1 MQKIPWFCKF
11 NVLFIWMK
19 TTAKYIS
26 TKSIVFF
33 VCKPL
38 KSLSLS
44 LSLSL
49 SIYIYI
55 HIICIYIHIYL
66 NIYSYMY
73 IVYCIYIYIL
83 YIYIYIYIVFTTEGF
98 LEVAIEVG
106 LSGIWTQDHWIPFRC
121 SNQLSSQMMSSTRS
135 QIQLCTATPIL
146 SHCSVFTF
154 HFGLC
159 LRQSQHLLLA
169 KFCTSNNVSS
179 RMTWYIWYL
188 PVKDF

>member
-49 SIYIYI
+49 YIYIYT
-55 HIICIYIHIYL
+55 YYMHIYTYISKYIF
-66 NIYSYMY
+66 IY
-73 IVYCIYIYIL
+73 VYCILYIYIYIL
-83 YIYIYIYIVFTTEGF
+83 YIYLYIVFTTEGF

>member
-1 MQKIPWFCKF
+1 MFS
-11 NVLFIWMK
+11 LFVNLWNL
-19 TTAKYIS
+19 S
-26 TKSIVFF
+26 LF
-33 VCKPL
+33 
-38 KSLSLS
+38 LSLS
-44 LSLSL
+44 LSL
-49 SIYIYI
+49 YIYI

-73 IVYCIYIYIL
+73 IVYCIYIYI
-83 YIYIYIYIVFTTEGF
+83 YYIYIVFTTEGF

-106 LSGIWTQDHWIPFRC
+106 LSEIWTQDHWIPFRC